1 MFRRARLDPAVIKE
15 ISDIS
20 DRCSDVASSVQFE
33 LTEEEAKE
41 LESEEYSENFESE
54 YEITLTSGN

>member
-41 LESEEYSENFESE
+41 LESEE
-54 YEITLTSGN
+54 